1 MTSIKPESFSCP
13 MPIIHHQTVQMA
25 HGAGGKLSAELID
38 KFILP
43 RFGNDAL
50 NNLEDQ
56 ATLNLPAGRVA
67 FSTDTF
73 VVSPIFFPGGD
84 IGDLAINGTVN
95 DVAMSGAKPLYLS
108 VGFVL
113 EEGFSLEE
121 FHRVLI
127 SMERAAEK
135 SGVQI
140 VTGDTKVVG
149 KNNCD
154 KIFINTSGIGV
165 IAEGVSIS
173 CKKLVAGDKIL
184 LSGSLAEH
192 GMAVMT
198 KREGLSFQSE
208 ILSDTAPLGQMVEKM
223 LNVTPEIHALRD
235 PTRGGLATTLN
246 EFAKSSGVG
255 IQLYEEKIPV
265 QGDVRGACEMLGID
279 PLYVANEGKLVAAV
293 PAEKADAV
301 LAAMRE
307 DEFGKS
313 ACLIGEVT
321 DAHAGMVVM
330 QTLLGANRIVDM
342 PLGEQLPRIC

>member
-1 MTSIKPESFSCP
+1 
-13 MPIIHHQTVQMA
+13 MPIINHQTVQMA
-25 HGAGGKLSAELID
+25 HGAGGKLSAELIE

-43 RFGNDAL
+43 RFANEAL
-50 NNLEDQ
+50 NRLEDQ
-56 ATLNLPAGRVA
+56 ATLALPAGKVA

-95 DVAMSGAKPLYLS
+95 DLAMSGATPLYLS

-113 EEGFSLEE
+113 EEGFSLEA

-127 SMERAAEK
+127 SMENAAK
-135 SGVQI
+135 NAGVRV

-149 KNNCD
+149 KNSCD

-165 IAEGVSIS
+165 IAAGVSIS
-173 CKKLVAGDKIL
+173 CKNLVPGDKIL
-184 LSGSLAEH
+184 ISGSLAEH

-208 ILSDTAPLGQMVEKM
+208 ILSDTAPLCKMVEKM
-223 LNVTPEIHALRD
+223 LAATPEIHAMRD

-246 EFAKSSGVG
+246 EFAKSSQVG
-255 IQLYEEKIPV
+255 IKIYEEKVPV
-265 QGDVRGACEMLGID
+265 RDDVRGACEMLGID

-301 LAAMRE
+301 LAAMRA
-307 DEFGKS
+307 DKFGEA
-313 ACLIGEVT
+313 ACIVGEVT
-321 DAHAGMVVM
+321 SSHTGMVVM
-330 QTLLGANRIVDM
+330 QTRLGANRIVDM